1 MPLLY
6 NTPWTS
12 LYTEGDM
19 QNWHTDTDNGPMA
32 FVLSLCQDEGHD
44 DYRGGFDGGET
55 MLLRPD
61 VLDFWRGSNG
71 LVDRG
76 LEAGNIVR

>member
-1 MPLLY
+1 
-6 NTPWTS
+6 
-12 LYTEGDM
+12 
-19 QNWHTDTDNGPMA
+19 MA

-76 LEAGNIVR
+76 LEAGDIVR